1 MRQPR
6 GATVAV
12 SVLLTASL
20 AMGACGADDPDPAAP
35 DVPATSPEASP
46 EIGDITADYFGGP
59 SYIGRTV
66 TVTGTVTQLI
76 SDGAFMLDGKQY
88 GDESLLV
95 ISAPA
100 IDAQMDKQVTVT
112 GVVREFGFD
121 EWSGEYALGEEPG
134 PYIDFSGEEVLV
146 VGGTQGSVA
155 PSAATS
161 PSAG

>member
-1 MRQPR
+1 MGQRR
-6 GATVAV
+6 GTTVAV

-20 AMGACGADDPDPAAP
+20 AMGACGADEADTAIP
-35 DVPATSPEASP
+35 DVPVSSPEASP
-46 EIGDITADYFGGP
+46 EIGNITADYFGGP

-66 TVTGTVTQLI
+66 TVTGTVTQVI

-112 GVVREFGFD
+112 GVVREFGFE
-121 EWSGEYALGEEPG
+121 EWSDEYTLGEEPG
-134 PYIDFSGEEVLV
+134 RYIDFSGEEVLV
-146 VGGTQGSVA
+146 VGGSQGSVA
-155 PSAATS
+155 PSVATS
-161 PSAG
+161 PSPG